1 MWDSIKG
8 VSLIYIVARDTY
20 SGSASN
26 TQSDEHYT
34 EIQRQEE
41 NELDSNSGSFNS
53 AQRSKVSRSAASKT
67 KKRETTTKLEE

>member
-20 SGSASN
+20 SSSASN
-26 TQSDEHYT
+26 TQSDEPYT

-41 NELDSNSGSFNS
+41 NALDDSSGNLNSS
-53 AQRSKVSRSAASKT
+53 QRSKVSRGLVSKT
-67 KKRETTTKLEE
+67 KKRETTKLEE